1 MAIFSLLRGE
11 AQPSEIR
18 EMATFFWQTVAFIVY
33 QEKSKWV
40 FIEAP
45 RKREKG
51 DKEAVAQWF
60 EQRGLVSFQR

>member
-1 MAIFSLLRGE
+1 MRSHPIFPFHLPEKRNHKKWPL
-11 AQPSEIR
+11 
-18 EMATFFWQTVAFIVY
+18 FWQTVAFIVY

-40 FIEAP
+40 FIEAH

-60 EQRGLVSFQR
+60 Q